1 MPSPLQNA
9 GVFLVSI
16 VFDLYIF
23 VLLVRILLA
32 AVRADYFNPLSQ
44 MVIKVTQ
51 PIIRPLR
58 RVIPNIKNLELASVV
73 VVYVLEIVKFVLI
86 GLMLNGAPNMS
97 GIFVLALADALK
109 SFINLLFYAL
119 ILQAIMTWMNQGYSP
134 VANLLNRITAPVLSP
149 FRRFIPPIGGM
160 DISPIPA
167 MILLQLSII
176 VVIGPLFAMG
186 WAMSFS

>member
-1 MPSPLQNA
+1 
-9 GVFLVSI
+9 
-16 VFDLYIF
+16 
-23 VLLVRILLA
+23 
-32 AVRADYFNPLSQ
+32 
-44 MVIKVTQ
+44 
-51 PIIRPLR
+51 
-58 RVIPNIKNLELASVV
+58 
-73 VVYVLEIVKFVLI
+73 
-86 GLMLNGAPNMS
+86 MS